1 MKRAKLFSL
10 LSCLLACVMGISS
23 CGGPTS
29 SDENLVIGN
38 DITADF
44 VHGDSEPDPTQ
55 GYTGEMIQRKTIAKF
70 EYGTAMPYN
79 RYTIKNPDAN
89 WQTRYWRSEQPE
101 YLDYVPAAS
110 EEELKYAST
119 TTWRD
124 ETEGGSNYW
133 TIYPSAEGKTGV
145 VRSDFLLYIRRD
157 PAYEPDYSIN
167 FENTMDLSEYDQ
179 VSFVFKS
186 THSAGRKVSV
196 KIYMYNR
203 NSEALHLLS
212 DCSLVSGRVTEIY
225 CDISQMSAA
234 DKDSLEFFRFD
245 VFSDLK
251 QGETIRNDIYEI
263 EAANRTTEKSTI
275 TVAGFEVDSEYLGTV
290 LECPWG
296 AYSASGFY
304 DSEDGKW
311 KLWFG
316 ASTAEILAAD
326 NIYYIETDD
335 INGEWSKV
343 YRIRLNDPEE
353 ILFPPDVNPG
363 YGGDPSVLK
372 IDGKY
377 YMYFTALPQGLYE
390 EYNGVTY
397 SFWNK
402 IYLATSNDGKN
413 WDLYGEPI
421 IDAYNSGRPLY
432 YGAGGPSVIYK
443 DGLFYMYYWTTSAL
457 EDDLTG
463 LLLRTSE
470 DGIHFGEATK
480 IVTSN
485 GGCDVKY
492 IPEYDKWVMIFDYAE
507 KCGLAVSE
515 DGINFILQKEEFIA
529 QNDTCILNHNPGL
542 IGNEYGHGY
551 TTMFAVY
558 GVNDLPL
565 AGTGS
570 NMDARR
576 LEWSR
581 FTIDF

>member
-1 MKRAKLFSL
+1 MNKLKKFPWL
-10 LSCLLACVMGISS
+10 ICLLICMFLMTS
-23 CGGPTS
+23 CGGSSS
-29 SDENLVIGN
+29 SDENLVIGD

-44 VHGDSEPDPTQ
+44 VHGNSVPDPSE

-79 RYTIKNPDAN
+79 RYTVANRDAN
-89 WQTRYWRSEQPE
+89 WQTRYWRFEQPE
-101 YLDYVPAAS
+101 YLDYTPDAS

-119 TTWRD
+119 TTWSS
-124 ETEGGSNYW
+124 ETSGGSNYW
-133 TIYPSAEGKTGV
+133 TVYPSKEGKQGTI
-145 VRSDFLLYIRRD
+145 RSDFMLYIKRD
-157 PAYEPDYSIN
+157 PAYEPDYTEN
-167 FENTMDLSEYDQ
+167 FENTMDLSEYNQ
-179 VSFVFKS
+179 IGFVFKS
-186 THSAGRKVSV
+186 THSEGRKVSV
-196 KIYMYNR
+196 KLYMYNR
-203 NSEALHLLS
+203 NSEKLHTLTE
-212 DCSLVSGRVTEIY
+212 CSLTSGRKTEIY
-225 CDISQMSAA
+225 CDISKLAVSE
-234 DKDSLEFFRFD
+234 KDSIDYIRFD
-245 VFSDLK
+245 VISDLK
-251 QGETIRNDIYEI
+251 QGETIRNDIYQI
-263 EAANRTTEKSTI
+263 EAVNRTTEKKTI
-275 TVAGFEVDSEYLGTV
+275 SVAGFEVESEYLGTV

-304 DSEDGKW
+304 DSSDRKW
-311 KLWFG
+311 KMWFG

-326 NIYYIETDD
+326 NIYYIETED
-335 INGEWSKV
+335 INGEWSKA
-343 YRIRLNDPEE
+343 YRINLNDPDQL
-353 ILFPPDVNPG
+353 LFPPDENPG
-363 YGGDPSVLK
+363 YGGDPSVVK
-372 IDGKY
+372 IDGTY
-377 YMYFTALPQGLYE
+377 YMYFTALPLGLHE
-390 EYNGVTY
+390 EYNGVTFN
-397 SFWNK
+397 FWNK
-402 IYLATSNDGKN
+402 VYLATSTDGKN
-413 WDLYGEPI
+413 WDLHDEPI
-421 IDAYNSGRPLY
+421 IDAHNSGRPLY

-457 EDDLTG
+457 EDNLTG

-470 DGIHFGEATK
+470 DGIHFGEATR

-492 IPEYDKWVMIFDYAE
+492 IEEYDKWVMIYDYDE

-542 IGNEYGHGY
+542 IGNEYGYGY

-581 FTIDF
+581 FTINF